1 MVRRSARGQ
10 SLVEF
15 AVLAGILLVILMG
28 IEEFSRLWYANITVH
43 NAARVGAEYG
53 AQNFTTAQDAVGIE
67 NAVREEMVTLFGV
80 TLSNPSVSVL
90 NGTDTF
96 DQRFVSVT
104 VIYTFQP
111 ILPVPGMA
119 SNLRVSKTAIMRLE
133 M

>member
-28 IEEFSRLWYANITVH
+28 IEEFSRLWYANITVQ

-53 AQNFTTAQDAVGIE
+53 AQNYTTAEDAVGIE
-67 NAVREEMVTLFGV
+67 AAVRAEMATLFGV

-119 SNLRVSKTAIMRLE
+119 SNLRITKTAIMRLNT
-133 M
+133 